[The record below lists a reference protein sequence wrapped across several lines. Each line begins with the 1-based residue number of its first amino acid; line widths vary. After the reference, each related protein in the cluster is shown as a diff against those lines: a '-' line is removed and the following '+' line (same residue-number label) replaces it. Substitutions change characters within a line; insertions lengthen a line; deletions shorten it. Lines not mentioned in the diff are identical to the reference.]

1 MPSLDV
7 QLAIPAHFAR
17 KYLRCRD
24 PKQRNPRWSNYLIPR
39 RASTVPRYLLR
50 FAELE
55 LIDREGE
62 LSERR
67 IREARSP
74 AVKSLD
80 SFEPVP
86 DASPEVT

>member
-1 MPSLDV
+1 
-7 QLAIPAHFAR
+7 
-17 KYLRCRD
+17 LRR
-24 PKQRNPRWSNYLIPR
+24 L
-39 RASTVPRYLLR
+39 
-50 FAELE
+50 AELE

-62 LSERR
+62 LSKRR
-67 IREARSP
+67 IREAGFP

>member
-1 MPSLDV
+1 
-7 QLAIPAHFAR
+7 
-17 KYLRCRD
+17 
-24 PKQRNPRWSNYLIPR
+24 
-39 RASTVPRYLLR
+39 LLR

-55 LIDREGE
+55 LIDRESE

-67 IREARSP
+67 IREARFP